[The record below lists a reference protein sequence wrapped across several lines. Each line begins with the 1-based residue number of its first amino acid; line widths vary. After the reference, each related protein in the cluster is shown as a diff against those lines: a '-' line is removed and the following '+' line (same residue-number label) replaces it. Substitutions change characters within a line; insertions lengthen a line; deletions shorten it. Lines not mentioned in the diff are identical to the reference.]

1 MFLDK
6 LSKGYKK
13 QKDLMMF
20 YSCKY
25 SQKGDQEQKEA
36 RSNDTWNHKNNLLY
50 TETNLGSF

>member
-36 RSNDTWNHKNNLLY
+36 RSNDT
-50 TETNLGSF
+50 